1 VFGSPDAFSYIFFVI
16 GCFVTVTTYREETI
30 VGRCAF
36 LLILSL
42 IALAGCAGNRDAISS
57 PGEYVEIDNPAFTL
71 SPGAPPTIWVPRS
84 YVESGV
90 PRGGELLEK
99 GYESVRGNMAGSDAQ
114 PQAPQQTAAVAP
126 VPVQQKSV
134 PAPLVKSR
142 ILVVEVGKNALLP
155 KFNEALQKVSAGIV
169 VDPAQAILIARY
181 AALGTQAE
189 RSSLAVKLQED
200 FGVNLVLF
208 LAAPEGISSGKP
220 LSVEIY
226 EAQGGSLV
234 RKFDVSISAPAA
246 TDVAISSSLDTLA
259 RDVRDTAALVP
270 WYGRIVSVDASRV
283 YINAGKE
290 SGITIGRILNVYRPG
305 KLVGKLGFAPGMQ
318 VGTLTITGFVG
329 TDGAFGALK
338 EGEKPEV
345 SDLVG
350 VE

>member
-1 VFGSPDAFSYIFFVI
+1 M
-16 GCFVTVTTYREETI
+16 
-30 VGRCAF
+30 GRRAF

-42 IALAGCAGNRDAISS
+42 IALAGCAGNREAISS
-57 PGEYVEIDNPAFTL
+57 PAEYVEVDNPAFTM

-99 GYESVRGNMAGSDAQ
+99 GYESVRGNLAGSGAQ

-126 VPVQQKSV
+126 VPVQLKSA
-134 PAPLVKSR
+134 PAPSVKSR

-155 KFNEALQKVSAGIV
+155 KFNEALKKVSAGIV
-169 VDPAQAILIARY
+169 VDPAQASLIARY

-200 FGVNLVLF
+200 FSVNLVLF

-220 LSVEIY
+220 LSVEMY

-234 RKFDVSISAPAA
+234 RKFDAAISAPAA
-246 TDVAISSSLDTLA
+246 TDAAISSSLDKLA
-259 RDVRDTAALVP
+259 RDVRDTATLVP
-270 WYGRIVSVDASRV
+270 WYGKVVSVDASRV

-290 SGITIGRILNVYRPG
+290 SGIAVGQVLNVYRPG
-305 KLVGKLGFAPGMQ
+305 KLVGKLGFAPGRQ
-318 VGTLTITGFVG
+318 VGTLEVTGFVG
-329 TDGAFGALK
+329 TDGAFGVLT
-338 EGEKPEV
+338 EGEKAEV

-350 VE
+350 LE